1 MDELPMDKSLY
12 SCNACQHKLCAG
24 RVSLFTSLDT
34 DQLMQVM
41 KLIVHKEYKK
51 GELLLYEGEVRN
63 DLVVI
68 NKGQVKAFRN
78 TVDGKE
84 QILYIFSEGD
94 FFGEKNLLRDQA
106 SNYAVEALEETHVCI
121 IHKGDFQNLVK
132 QYPDIGLKV
141 MEVLCQRLDR
151 LENTVEN
158 MGTRT
163 VSARISSVLL
173 EFAEKFGKESPQGI
187 IIDLPL
193 SREGIANYIGLTRET
208 VSRKMS
214 SMQDEGLI
222 EMIGNKKVL
231 LLDKAA
237 LEKSVE

>member
-1 MDELPMDKSLY
+1 MDKSLY
-12 SCNACQHKLCAG
+12 ACGSCQHKLCAG
-24 RVSLFTSLDT
+24 RVSLFTSLDNE
-34 DQLMQVM
+34 QLLQVM
-41 KLIVHKEYKK
+41 KLIIHKEYKK
-51 GELLLYEGEVRN
+51 GEILLFEGEIRN
-63 DLVVI
+63 DLVIV

-106 SNYAVEALEETHVCI
+106 SNYGVEALEETHICI
-121 IHKGDFQNLVK
+121 IHKDDFQKLVK
-132 QYPDIGLKV
+132 EYPDIGLKV
-141 MEVLCQRLDR
+141 MEVLCERLDR
-151 LENTVEN
+151 LENTIET

-163 VSARISSVLL
+163 VGARVSSVLL
-173 EFAEKFGKESPQGI
+173 EFADKYGKSSPQGT

-231 LLDKAA
+231 LLNRPA
-237 LEKSVE
+237 LEKSIE

>member
-1 MDELPMDKSLY
+1 MLFRSL
-12 SCNACQHKLCAG
+12 
-24 RVSLFTSLDT
+24 V
-34 DQLMQVM
+34 
-41 KLIVHKEYKK
+41 IV
-51 GELLLYEGEVRN
+51 
-63 DLVVI
+63 
-68 NKGQVKAFRN
+68 NKGQVKAFRS
-78 TVDGKE
+78 TVDGRE
-84 QILYIFSEGD
+84 QILYIFPEGD

-106 SNYAVEALEETHVCI
+106 SSYGVEALEETHACI
-121 IHKGDFQNLVK
+121 IHKDDFQKLV
-132 QYPDIGLKV
+132 QEYPDIGIKV

-151 LENTVEN
+151 LENTVEA

-163 VSARISSVLL
+163 VGARVSSVLL
-173 EFAEKFGKESPQGI
+173 EFADKFGKPSAQGT

-231 LLDKAA
+231 LLDRPA
-237 LEKSVE
+237 LEKSLE

>member
-1 MDELPMDKSLY
+1 MDRSLY
-12 SCNACQHKLCAG
+12 SCNSCQHKLCAG

-34 DQLMQVM
+34 EQLMQVM

-51 GELLLYEGEVRN
+51 GEILLYEGEVRN
-63 DLVVI
+63 DLVIV
-68 NKGQVKAFRN
+68 NKGQVKAFKN
-78 TVDGKE
+78 TIDGKE

-94 FFGEKNLLRDQA
+94 FFGEKNLLRDQP

-121 IHKGDFQNLVK
+121 IHKDDFQNLVK
-132 QYPDIGLKV
+132 QYPDIGLKI

-222 EMIGNKKVL
+222 EMIGNKKIL

-237 LEKSVE
+237 LEKSIE

>member
-1 MDELPMDKSLY
+1 MDKSLCTCE
-12 SCNACQHKLCAG
+12 SCQHKLCAG
-24 RVSLFTSLDT
+24 RVSLFTSLDRE
-34 DQLMQVM
+34 QLLKVI
-41 KLIVHKEYKK
+41 KLIIHKEYKK
-51 GELLLYEGEVRN
+51 GELLLFEGEVRN
-63 DLVVI
+63 DLVIV

-78 TVDGKE
+78 TIDGKE

-106 SNYAVEALEETHVCI
+106 SNYGVEALEETHVCI
-121 IHKGDFQNLVK
+121 IHKNDFQKLV
-132 QYPDIGLKV
+132 QEYPDIGLKV

-151 LENTVEN
+151 LENTVET

-163 VSARISSVLL
+163 VSARVSSVLL
-173 EFAEKFGKESPQGI
+173 EFADKFGKPSSEGT

-193 SREGIANYIGLTRET
+193 SREGIANYVGLTRET

-231 LLDKAA
+231 LLNRPA
-237 LEKSVE
+237 LEKSLE

>member
-1 MDELPMDKSLY
+1 MDKSLCACD
-12 SCNACQHKLCAG
+12 SCQHKLCAG
-24 RVSLFTSLDT
+24 RVSIFTSLDRE
-34 DQLMQVM
+34 QLLKVI
-41 KLIVHKEYKK
+41 KLIIHKEYKK
-51 GELLLYEGEVRN
+51 GELLLFEGEVRN
-63 DLVVI
+63 DLVIV

-78 TVDGKE
+78 TIDGRE

-106 SNYAVEALEETHVCI
+106 SNYGVEALEETHVCI
-121 IHKGDFQNLVK
+121 IHKNDFQKLV
-132 QYPDIGLKV
+132 QEYPDIGLKV

-151 LENTVEN
+151 LENTIET

-163 VSARISSVLL
+163 VGARVSSVLL
-173 EFAEKFGKESPQGI
+173 EFADKFGKPSSQGT

-214 SMQDEGLI
+214 LMQDEGLI

-231 LLDKAA
+231 LLNRPA
-237 LEKSVE
+237 LEKSIE

>member
-1 MDELPMDKSLY
+1 MDKSLY
-12 SCNACQHKLCAG
+12 ACDSCQHKLCAG

-34 DQLMQVM
+34 DQLLQVI

-51 GELLLYEGEVRN
+51 GELLLFEGEVRN
-63 DLVVI
+63 DLVIV

-78 TVDGKE
+78 TIDGRE

-94 FFGEKNLLRDQA
+94 FFGEKNLLRDQP

-121 IHKGDFQNLVK
+121 IHKNDFQKLVK
-132 QYPDIGLKV
+132 EYPDIGLKV

-151 LENTVEN
+151 LENAVET

-163 VSARISSVLL
+163 VGARVSSVLL
-173 EFAEKFGKESPQGI
+173 EFADKFGKQSPQGI

-214 SMQDEGLI
+214 SMQDQGLI

-231 LLDKAA
+231 LLNRTA
-237 LEKSVE
+237 LEKSIE

>member
-1 MDELPMDKSLY
+1 MDKSLY
-12 SCNACQHKLCAG
+12 ACGSCQHKLCAG
-24 RVSLFTSLDT
+24 RVSLFTSLDNE
-34 DQLMQVM
+34 QLLQVM
-41 KLIVHKEYKK
+41 KLIIHKEYKK
-51 GELLLYEGEVRN
+51 GEILLFEGEIRN
-63 DLVVI
+63 DLVIV

-106 SNYAVEALEETHVCI
+106 SNYGVEALEETHICI
-121 IHKGDFQNLVK
+121 IHKDDFQKLVK
-132 QYPDIGLKV
+132 EYPDIGLKV
-141 MEVLCQRLDR
+141 MEVLCERLDR
-151 LENTVEN
+151 LENTIET

-163 VSARISSVLL
+163 VGARVSSVLL
-173 EFAEKFGKESPQGI
+173 EFADKYGKSSSQGT

-231 LLDKAA
+231 LLNRPA
-237 LEKSVE
+237 LEKSIE

>member
-1 MDELPMDKSLY
+1 
-12 SCNACQHKLCAG
+12 
-24 RVSLFTSLDT
+24 
-34 DQLMQVM
+34 
-41 KLIVHKEYKK
+41 
-51 GELLLYEGEVRN
+51 
-63 DLVVI
+63 
-68 NKGQVKAFRN
+68 VKAFRN

-106 SNYAVEALEETHVCI
+106 SNYGVEALEETHICI
-121 IHKGDFQNLVK
+121 IHKDDFQKLVK
-132 QYPDIGLKV
+132 EYPDIGLKV
-141 MEVLCQRLDR
+141 MEVLCERLDR
-151 LENTVEN
+151 LENTIET

-163 VSARISSVLL
+163 VGARVSSVLL
-173 EFAEKFGKESPQGI
+173 EFADKYGKSSPQGT

-231 LLDKAA
+231 LLNRPA
-237 LEKSVE
+237 LEKSIE

>member
-1 MDELPMDKSLY
+1 MDKSLY
-12 SCNACQHKLCAG
+12 ACDSCQHKLCAG
-24 RVSLFTSLDT
+24 RVSIFTSLDRE
-34 DQLMQVM
+34 QLLKVI
-41 KLIVHKEYKK
+41 KLIIHKEYKK
-51 GELLLYEGEVRN
+51 GELLLFEGEVRN
-63 DLVVI
+63 DLVIV

-78 TVDGKE
+78 TVDGRE

-106 SNYAVEALEETHVCI
+106 SNYGVEALEETHVCI
-121 IHKGDFQNLVK
+121 IHKNDFQKLV
-132 QYPDIGLKV
+132 QEYPDIGLKV

-151 LENTVEN
+151 LENTVET

-163 VSARISSVLL
+163 VGARVSSVLL
-173 EFAEKFGKESPQGI
+173 EFADKFGKPSAQGT

-231 LLDKAA
+231 LLNRPA
-237 LEKSVE
+237 LERAVE

>member
-1 MDELPMDKSLY
+1 MDKSLCTCE
-12 SCNACQHKLCAG
+12 SCQHKLCAG
-24 RVSLFTSLDT
+24 RVSLFTSLDRE
-34 DQLMQVM
+34 QLLKVI
-41 KLIVHKEYKK
+41 KLIIHKEYKK
-51 GELLLYEGEVRN
+51 GELLLFEGEVRN
-63 DLVVI
+63 DLVIV

-78 TVDGKE
+78 TIDGKE

-106 SNYAVEALEETHVCI
+106 SNYGVEALEETHVCI
-121 IHKGDFQNLVK
+121 IHKNDFQKLV
-132 QYPDIGLKV
+132 QEYPDIGLKV

-151 LENTVEN
+151 LENTVET

-163 VSARISSVLL
+163 VSARVSSVLL
-173 EFAEKFGKESPQGI
+173 EFADKFGKPSSEGTI
-187 IIDLPL
+187 VDLPL
-193 SREGIANYIGLTRET
+193 SREGIANYVGLTRET

-231 LLDKAA
+231 LLNRPA
-237 LEKSVE
+237 LEKSLE

>member
-1 MDELPMDKSLY
+1 MDKSLY
-12 SCNACQHKLCAG
+12 ACGSCQHKLCAG
-24 RVSLFTSLDT
+24 RVSLFTSLDNE
-34 DQLMQVM
+34 QLLQVM
-41 KLIVHKEYKK
+41 KLIIHKEYKK
-51 GELLLYEGEVRN
+51 GEILLFEGEIRN
-63 DLVVI
+63 DLVIV

-106 SNYAVEALEETHVCI
+106 SNYGVEALEETHICI
-121 IHKGDFQNLVK
+121 IHKDDFQKLVK
-132 QYPDIGLKV
+132 EYPDIGLKV
-141 MEVLCQRLDR
+141 MEVLCERLDR
-151 LENTVEN
+151 LENTIET

-163 VSARISSVLL
+163 VGARVSSVLL
-173 EFAEKFGKESPQGI
+173 EFADKYGKSSPQGT

-222 EMIGNKKVL
+222 EMIGNNKVL
-231 LLDKAA
+231 LLNRPA
-237 LEKSVE
+237 LEKSIE

>member
-1 MDELPMDKSLY
+1 MDKSLY
-12 SCNACQHKLCAG
+12 ACGSCQHKLCAG
-24 RVSLFTSLDT
+24 RVSLFTSLDNE
-34 DQLMQVM
+34 QLLQVM
-41 KLIVHKEYKK
+41 KLIIHKEYKK
-51 GELLLYEGEVRN
+51 GEILLFEGEIRN
-63 DLVVI
+63 DLVIV

-94 FFGEKNLLRDQA
+94 FFEKNLLRDQA
-106 SNYAVEALEETHVCI
+106 SNYGVEALEETHICI
-121 IHKGDFQNLVK
+121 IHKDDFQKLVK
-132 QYPDIGLKV
+132 EYPDIGLKV
-141 MEVLCQRLDR
+141 MEVLCERLDR
-151 LENTVEN
+151 LENTIET

-163 VSARISSVLL
+163 VGARVSSVLL
-173 EFAEKFGKESPQGI
+173 EFADKYGKSSPQGT

-222 EMIGNKKVL
+222 EMIGNKKYY
-231 LLDKAA
+231 
-237 LEKSVE
+237 S